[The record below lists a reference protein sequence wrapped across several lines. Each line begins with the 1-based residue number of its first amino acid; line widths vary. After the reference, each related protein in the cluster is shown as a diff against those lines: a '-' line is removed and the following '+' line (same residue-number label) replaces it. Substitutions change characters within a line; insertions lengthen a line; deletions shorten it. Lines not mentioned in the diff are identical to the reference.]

1 MATRQETIDSRLKDL
16 AQFHKEHPEFDFETL
31 AAPFKQRINF
41 EFDVKVFNI
50 LARAFSL
57 DLHSLQVVPPSLSS
71 VHHLKAAVR
80 STQTEHAE
88 LTHLFRFIGNRRR

>member
-41 EFDVKVFNI
+41 EFDVKVFHI

-57 DLHSLQVVPPSLSS
+57 DLHSLQVVPAPLCLSS
-71 VHHLKAAVR
+71 VHHLKPQSEAPKQNTL
-80 STQTEHAE
+80 SLHTY
-88 LTHLFRFIGNRRR
+88 LIL